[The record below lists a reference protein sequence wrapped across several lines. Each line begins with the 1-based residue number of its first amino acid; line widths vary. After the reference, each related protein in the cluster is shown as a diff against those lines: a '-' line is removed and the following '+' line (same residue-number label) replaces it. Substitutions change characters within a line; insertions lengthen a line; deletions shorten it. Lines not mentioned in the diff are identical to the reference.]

1 MFAGLNIGYL
11 LTNLSVFIFCKT
23 RLKLLDLNQEIL
35 SLQHVSDLHEYT
47 FYTATINKV
56 KFASLFSDTQ
66 FSTCNWILM
75 IFFGWEILEKFSNL
89 NLEKTSVDTYCCE
102 PLNDLFFQNC
112 SKNISLIYIWTIC
125 VAWSSKTKQINR
137 LRSYNNK

>member
-56 KFASLFSDTQ
+56 KFASSFSDTQ
-66 FSTCNWILM
+66 FSRCSFLNANFWLENSRKILQ
-75 IFFGWEILEKFSNL
+75 FEFGKN
-89 NLEKTSVDTYCCE
+89 TSWYLLLWTSE
-102 PLNDLFFQNC
+102 WLIFQNC
-112 SKNISLIYIWTIC
+112 NKNISLIYIWTIC
-125 VAWSSKTKQINR
+125 VGWSSKTKQINR
-137 LRSYNNK
+137 LRCYHIK